1 MKKQVFALMMTV
13 IFGALNA
20 YSQAGMKPDGS
31 TLSAME
37 KLSKLAGNW
46 TGEGWIQMGRDKQQ
60 FSQKETVVQKV
71 NNTVLL
77 IDGKGTD
84 SETDQ
89 VIHQAFA
96 VISFDAANDQ
106 YLMRA
111 IRADGKNIDA
121 EAKVDENGNFIWG
134 FTIEQVGEVRY
145 TVKLEDDKWVET
157 GEMNRDGTQW
167 FPFLGMTLTKD

>member
-1 MKKQVFALMMTV
+1 MKKQVFAVLVTV
-13 IFGALNA
+13 LISGLNA
-20 YSQAGMKPDGS
+20 YSQAGMKPDDS
-31 TLSAME
+31 TLEAME
-37 KLSKLAGNW
+37 KLSMLEGNW
-46 TGEGWIQMGRDKQQ
+46 TGEGWIQMGRDKHQ

-71 NNTVLL
+71 NNSVIL

-84 SETDQ
+84 AETDQ

-96 VISFDAANDQ
+96 VISFDAANEK

-145 TVKLEDDKWVET
+145 TVKFEDAKWIET
-157 GEMNRDGTQW
+157 GEMNRNGNW
-167 FPFLGMTLTKD
+167 YPFLGMTLTRD